1 MGAWGVM
8 SGISLSTAC
17 PEETLILGSVF
28 GAFCAA
34 GDVLALHGT
43 LGAGK
48 TLFTKGLAVGL
59 GVEDIRQ
66 VISPTFILMRRHDGG
81 RMPLYHFDAY
91 RLHNGSEMEDIGA
104 DDAFAA
110 GGVAVVEWADHVA
123 DCLPERRCDIFIRV
137 DGDSHRSWRIEGA
150 ERPDDLRVA
159 IAEAGL
165 TLRDAPAP

>member
-1 MGAWGVM
+1 MT
-8 SGISLSTAC
+8 GILLSTSC
-17 PEETLILGSVF
+17 PEETLALGGVF

-104 DDAFAA
+104 GDTFAA
-110 GGVAVVEWADHVA
+110 GGVAVVEWAEHVA
-123 DCLPERRCDIFIRV
+123 DCLPERRWDIFIRV
-137 DGDSHRSWRIEGA
+137 DGDSHRTWRIES
-150 ERPDDLRVA
+150 PDRLDELSAA
-159 IAEAGL
+159 IARAGL
-165 TLRDAPAP
+165 PLQDAPAP